1 MLTMDTKATE
11 TETTLYAQLDA
22 LERDYVSILVYLARC
37 EARYLRAVMPGPW
50 APGANEGD
58 IVLLAARKMASAVA
72 AELNQ
77 KRSDLVALRLGA
89 P

>member
-1 MLTMDTKATE
+1 MLTMDTQTTD

-50 APGANEGD
+50 AAGANEGD
-58 IVLLAARKMASAVA
+58 IVLLAARKMASAVE

-77 KRSDLVALRLGA
+77 KRTDLVALRLGA
-89 P
+89 A